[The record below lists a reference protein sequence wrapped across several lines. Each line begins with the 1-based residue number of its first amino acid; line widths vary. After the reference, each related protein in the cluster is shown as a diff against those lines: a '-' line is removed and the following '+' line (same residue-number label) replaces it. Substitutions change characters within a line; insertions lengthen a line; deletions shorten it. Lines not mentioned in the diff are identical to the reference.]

1 MSIHLQH
8 LISNANAMALN
19 IIVSLAKVIDMSLI
33 HEMMLYALAHA
44 AGALNFTI
52 LMALNPDG
60 YIFIKI
66 KVKKEKVFR
75 RHNKRISR
83 VTGYIAIA
91 SQVIVE
97 PLLKCYSVRLV

>member
-1 MSIHLQH
+1 
-8 LISNANAMALN
+8 ALN

-33 HEMMLYALAHA
+33 HEMMLYALARA

-66 KVKKEKVFR
+66 RVKKEKVFR